1 MRIHLGSDHAGFD
14 LKNHLVA
21 HLSGLGHQMVDHG
34 PTGYDPADDYPPAV
48 MAAAAATVADPDSLG
63 IVIGG
68 SGNGEAMAANKIR
81 GARCALAWSRTTAEL
96 ARAHNDANIVSLG
109 ARLHTLEEAT
119 GFVDVFLA
127 TAFTGEERH
136 RRRLAEIAD
145 YERSGELPTQ
155 PSSG

>member
-21 HLSGLGHQMVDHG
+21 HLSGLGHQVVDHG
-34 PTGYDPADDYPPAV
+34 PPDYDPADDYPLAV
-48 MAAAAATVADPDSLG
+48 MAAAAATVADAGSLG

-68 SGNGEAMAANKIR
+68 SGNGEAMAANKIH
-81 GARCALAWSRTTAEL
+81 GARCALAWSHTTAEL

-145 YERSGELPTQ
+145 YERSGVLPGQ
-155 PSSG
+155 ASSG